1 MDNKNTYYLKLGEV
15 IEKLRISK
23 DMTKK
28 ELSQGICSYSYI
40 TRIEAGQRSPNPI
53 ILRQI
58 SNRLGVDVDYL
69 FRYVESPDAM
79 EIQMIL
85 DRLTNNYRR
94 NDYQTMQDIIDCQ
107 DKKIKF
113 GLRKDL
119 QSFLFYK
126 IISNSFLNK
135 TFLEGYQQLQNVLHK
150 TYKDNSNPN
159 QLEFKLMHNS
169 GFMLLLGNKNE
180 EAYEYLKSIESFATK
195 ILFSKDLSVLAKYY
209 LHLATA
215 CVDTNHFKEAAI
227 YIETAID
234 KCKFNNNYYFL
245 TYLYYLKSELSL
257 KQDDKEESDLWLD
270 NAKSLY
276 VLIKEPNRT
285 FNDGYIE
292 TRMARKNN

>member
-1 MDNKNTYYLKLGEV
+1 MNIKNDYYLKLGEV
-15 IEKLRISK
+15 IENLRESK
-23 DMTKK
+23 NMTKK

-94 NDYQTMQDIIDCQ
+94 NDYLSMKKIIEAQ

-119 QSFLFYK
+119 QNYLFYK
-126 IISNSFLNK
+126 IISESFLNE
-135 TFLEGYQQLQNVLHK
+135 TFLEGYEELQKVLYK
-150 TYKDNSNPN
+150 TYKNSAVPN
-159 QLEFKLMHNS
+159 ELEFKIMHNS

-180 EAYEYLKSIESFATK
+180 EAYKYLKSIENTATK
-195 ILFSKDLSVLAKYY
+195 ILFSKDLSVLAKYF

-215 CVDTNHFKEAAI
+215 CIDTNRFEEAAT

-245 TYLYYLKSELSL
+245 AYLYYLKSELSL
-257 KQDDKEESDLWLD
+257 KYNDLEESKLWLD

-285 FNDGYIE
+285 FEDGYIG
-292 TRMARKNN
+292 TRISRKK